1 MENSTPKKRE
11 HFADWWLA
19 KNRIEI
25 ERASGR
31 DQNDGEPKMYIF
43 TQSAFRLLSR
53 TIKYEKMLKWER
65 KVRRKKTRRKYGYC
79 RSDERDREKE
89 RNSKRFARD
98 KNYRKLSNVLG
109 LAAIC
114 MPFVL
119 TCMRYASVVRCGD
132 ATWCLPY
139 MQLQVATH
147 AHNVHGTSYTRCHI
161 YEGVTCHVISF
172 ARRRCREIIIEKK
185 HGAVSHVN
193 RFWHMHPTPPILAGF
208 FRSEFSNICEA
219 KNCKFIQKI

>member
-1 MENSTPKKRE
+1 MGNSTPEKRP
-11 HFADWWLA
+11 FCWLVVG
-19 KNRIEI
+19 KEPDRD
-25 ERASGR
+25 RASKWQR
-31 DQNDGEPKMYIF
+31 PKWRRTKNVYF
-43 TQSAFRLLSR
+43 HAFGVSFAFAQ
-53 TIKYEKMLKWER
+53 IKYEKMLKWER
-65 KVRRKKTRRKYGYC
+65 KVRKKKTRRKYGYC
-79 RSDERDREKE
+79 RSDERKRE

-147 AHNVHGTSYTRCHI
+147 AHNGTQGASYTKASPAMLSHLL
-161 YEGVTCHVISF
+161 GGD
-172 ARRRCREIIIEKK
+172 AEK
-185 HGAVSHVN
+185 
-193 RFWHMHPTPPILAGF
+193 
-208 FRSEFSNICEA
+208 
-219 KNCKFIQKI
+219 